1 VDVAAEI
8 NESIKMAAGLI
19 EIAAI
24 TAPKGKG
31 VDDIVTKTIFKGS
44 KDHRELVEK
53 MKVYGDK
60 KGLKFFQRDSKNVLE
75 SDAIVLI
82 GAIAKPPLGLDCGM
96 CGYNCTTIPEK
107 KKINDYFAPVCA
119 FALVDLGIA
128 LGSASKTAQILNLDN
143 RIMYSIGATAMEM
156 QLIEGDVVLGIPLS
170 VSSKSIYFDR

>member
-1 VDVAAEI
+1 MSAEI
-8 NESIKMAAGLI
+8 NESIKAAAGLI
-19 EIAAI
+19 EIAAV

-31 VDDIVTKTIFKGS
+31 VDDIVTKTIFKGT

-53 MKVYGDK
+53 MKVYGEK

-82 GAIAKPPLGLDCGM
+82 GASANQPLGLNCGM
-96 CGYNCTTIPEK
+96 CGYNCSTIPEK

-156 QLIEGDVVLGIPLS
+156 KLIEGDVAMGIPLS

>member
-1 VDVAAEI
+1 MSAEI
-8 NESIKMAAGLI
+8 NESIKAAAGLI

-82 GAIAKPPLGLDCGM
+82 GAIAKPPLGLNCGM
-96 CGYNCTTIPEK
+96 CGYDCSTIPEK

>member
-1 VDVAAEI
+1 MSETI
-8 NESIKMAAGLI
+8 NESIKAAAGLI

-31 VDDIVTKTIFKGS
+31 VDDIRTRTIYKGS
-44 KDHRELVEK
+44 KEHSQLVEK
-53 MKVYGDK
+53 MKLYGDK
-60 KGLKFFQRDSKNVLE
+60 KNLKFFHRDSNNVLN

-82 GAIAKPPLGLDCGM
+82 SASAKPPLGLNCGM
-96 CGYNCTTIPEK
+96 CGFDCTSIPEK

-119 FALVDLGIA
+119 FALLDLGIA

-143 RIMYSIGATAMEM
+143 RIMYSIGATAVEM
-156 QLIEGDVVLGIPLS
+156 QLIEGDVVMGIPLS

>member
-1 VDVAAEI
+1 MTIEI
-8 NESIKMAAGLI
+8 NESIKIAASLI

-31 VDDIVTKTIFKGS
+31 VDDIRTKTIYKGS
-44 KDHRELVEK
+44 KEHKELVEK

-60 KGLKFFQRDSKNVLE
+60 KGLKFFLRDSKNTLE

-82 GAIAKPPLGLDCGM
+82 SVSAKPPLGLNCGM
-96 CGYNCTTIPEK
+96 CGYDCNTIPEK
-107 KKINDYFAPVCA
+107 KKINDYTAPVCA

-128 LGSASKTAQILNLDN
+128 LGSASKTAQMLNLDN

-156 QLIEGDVVLGIPLS
+156 CLIDGDVVMGIPLS

>member
-1 VDVAAEI
+1 MAAEI

>member
-1 VDVAAEI
+1 MSAEI
-8 NESIKMAAGLI
+8 NESIKAAAGLI

-82 GAIAKPPLGLDCGM
+82 GAIAKPPLGLNCGM
-96 CGYNCTTIPEK
+96 CGYDCSTIPEK

-156 QLIEGDVVLGIPLS
+156 RLIEGDVVMGIPLS

>member
-1 VDVAAEI
+1 MPEGI
-8 NESIKMAAGLI
+8 NESIKAAAGLI

-31 VDDIVTKTIFKGS
+31 VDDIRTKTIYKGS
-44 KDHRELVEK
+44 KEHKELVEK
-53 MKVYGDK
+53 MKEYGDK
-60 KGLKFFQRDSKNVLE
+60 KSLKFFNRDSKNVAE

-82 GAIAKPPLGLDCGM
+82 SAIAKPPLGLNCGM
-96 CGYNCTTIPEK
+96 CGYDCNTIPEK

-143 RIMYSIGATAMEM
+143 RIMYSIGATALNMC
-156 QLIEGDVVLGIPLS
+156 LIEGDAVMGIPIS

>member
-1 VDVAAEI
+1 MSEGI
-8 NESIKMAAGLI
+8 NESIKAAAGLI

-31 VDDIVTKTIFKGS
+31 VDDIRTKTIYKGS
-44 KDHRELVEK
+44 KEHKELVEK
-53 MKVYGDK
+53 MKEYGDK
-60 KGLKFFQRDSKNVLE
+60 KSLKFFHRDSKNVAE

-82 GAIAKPPLGLDCGM
+82 SAIAKPPLVLNCGM
-96 CGYNCTTIPEK
+96 CGYDCNTIPEK

-143 RIMYSIGATAMEM
+143 RIMYSIGATALNMC
-156 QLIEGDVVLGIPLS
+156 LIEGDVVMGIPIS

>member
-1 VDVAAEI
+1 MSAEI
-8 NESIKMAAGLI
+8 NESIKAAAGLI
-19 EIAAI
+19 EIAAV

-31 VDDIVTKTIFKGS
+31 VDDIVTKTIFKGT

-53 MKVYGDK
+53 MKVYGEK

-82 GAIAKPPLGLDCGM
+82 GASANQPLGLNCGM
-96 CGYNCTTIPEK
+96 CGYNCSTIPEK

-156 QLIEGDVVLGIPLS
+156 KLIEGDVVMGIPLS

>member
-1 VDVAAEI
+1 VAAEI

>member
-1 VDVAAEI
+1 MSAEI
-8 NESIKMAAGLI
+8 NESIKVAAGLI
-19 EIAAI
+19 EIAAV

-44 KDHRELVEK
+44 KEHRELVEK

-60 KGLKFFQRDSKNVLE
+60 KGLKFFHRDSKNVLE

-82 GAIAKPPLGLDCGM
+82 GASAKPPLGLNCGM
-96 CGYNCTTIPEK
+96 CGYNCSTIPEK

-156 QLIEGDVVLGIPLS
+156 RLIEGDVAMGIPLS

>member
-1 VDVAAEI
+1 MSVEI
-8 NESIKMAAGLI
+8 NESIKAAAGLI

-31 VDDIVTKTIFKGS
+31 VDDIRTKTIYKDS
-44 KDHRELVEK
+44 KDHKELVEK
-53 MKVYGDK
+53 MKEYGDK
-60 KGLKFFQRDSKNVLE
+60 KGLKFFLRDSKNILE

-82 GAIAKPPLGLDCGM
+82 SAVAKPPLGLNCGM
-96 CGYNCTTIPEK
+96 CGYTCTTIPEK
-107 KKINDYFAPVCA
+107 KKINDYFAPICA

-156 QLIEGDVVLGIPLS
+156 CLIEGDVAMGIPLS

>member
-1 VDVAAEI
+1 MSVEI
-8 NESIKMAAGLI
+8 NESIKAAAGLI

-31 VDDIVTKTIFKGS
+31 VDDIRTKTIFKGS
-44 KDHRELVEK
+44 KDHKELVEK
-53 MKVYGDK
+53 MKSYGDK
-60 KGLKFFQRDSKNVLE
+60 KGLKFFHRDSKNILE

-82 GAIAKPPLGLDCGM
+82 SATANPPLGLNCGM
-96 CGYNCTTIPEK
+96 CGYDCTTIPEK
-107 KKINDYFAPVCA
+107 KKINDYFAPICA

-143 RIMYSIGATAMEM
+143 RIMYSIGATAVEM
-156 QLIEGDVVLGIPLS
+156 RLIEGDVVMGIPLS

>member
-1 VDVAAEI
+1 MSKEI
-8 NESIKMAAGLI
+8 NESIKAAAGLI

-31 VDDIVTKTIFKGS
+31 VDDIRTKTIYKGS
-44 KDHRELVEK
+44 KDHKELVEK
-53 MKVYGDK
+53 MKEYGNK
-60 KGLKFFQRDSKNVLE
+60 KGLNFFQRDSKNIMD

-82 GAIAKPPLGLDCGM
+82 SVIAKPPLGLNCGM
-96 CGYNCTTIPEK
+96 CGYDCNTIPEK
-107 KKINDYFAPVCA
+107 KKINDYFAPVCC

-156 QLIEGDVVLGIPLS
+156 CLIEGDVVMGIPLS

>member
-1 VDVAAEI
+1 MSREI
-8 NESIKMAAGLI
+8 NESIKAAAGLI

-31 VDDIVTKTIFKGS
+31 VDDIRTKTIFKGS
-44 KDHRELVEK
+44 KEHKELVEK
-53 MKVYGDK
+53 MKEYGDK
-60 KGLKFFQRDSKNVLE
+60 KGLKFFLRDSKNTLE

-82 GAIAKPPLGLDCGM
+82 SVTANPPLGLNCGM
-96 CGYNCTTIPEK
+96 CGYDCSKIPEK
-107 KKINDYFAPVCA
+107 KKINDYFAPICA

-143 RIMYSIGATAMEM
+143 RIMYSIGATAVEM
-156 QLIEGDVVLGIPLS
+156 RLIEGDVVMGIPLS

>member
-1 VDVAAEI
+1 MSSEI
-8 NESIKMAAGLI
+8 NESIKAAAGLI
-19 EIAAI
+19 EIAAV

-44 KDHRELVEK
+44 KEHKELVEK

-60 KGLKFFQRDSKNVLE
+60 KGLKFFQRDSKNVSE

-82 GAIAKPPLGLDCGM
+82 GAIAKPPLGLNCGM
-96 CGYNCTTIPEK
+96 CGYNCNTIPEK

-156 QLIEGDVVLGIPLS
+156 RLIEGDVVMGIPLS

>member
-1 VDVAAEI
+1 MSAEI
-8 NESIKMAAGLI
+8 NESIKAAAGLI
-19 EIAAI
+19 EIAAV

-53 MKVYGDK
+53 MKVYGEK

-82 GAIAKPPLGLDCGM
+82 GASANQPLGLNCGM
-96 CGYNCTTIPEK
+96 CGYNCSTIPEK

-156 QLIEGDVVLGIPLS
+156 KLIEGDVVMGIPLS